1 MLSKNL
7 IIFIIILFLI
17 GIIVYFYY
25 NNNHT
30 YPKLKNLDN
39 VSQKNNPQCYNSEKF
54 MTLLLNKTHDQ
65 YPHTLRM
72 TNTNSYYPKN
82 KKDKINSYCDNKSNN
97 KFCKKRKKQ
106 IINVDSILEKYPDLY
121 DNMNAINYYNYETD
135 NYTYANN
142 KIENDDIYPANLT
155 KNNNNWDTNF
165 DNQIIDKNEMS
176 KYFEKIKKDNKKI
189 IKAISDFKEYQ
200 DDRSNVIEKDAPDPF
215 KHVHHSQGR
224 AIKDI
229 YDEQVSNPKPV
240 PKKIKTKTKNE
251 IIYDNEDVMNG
262 GKIKGTSLSGYN
274 LDNSYK
280 DAKFHNDF

>member
-25 NNNHT
+25 NNDHT
-30 YPKLKNLDN
+30 YQNLMNSGN
-39 VSQKNNPQCYNSEKF
+39 VPQKNTQRSYNSEKF
-54 MTLLLNKTHDQ
+54 MTDSKT
-65 YPHTLRM
+65 YCP
-72 TNTNSYYPKN
+72 

-97 KFCKKRKKQ
+97 KFCKKRKKRT
-106 IINVDSILEKYPDLY
+106 INVDSILEKCPDLY

-135 NYTYANN
+135 NYTYTND
-142 KIENDDIYPANLT
+142 KMENDDICPANLT

-165 DNQIIDKNEMS
+165 DNQIIDKDEMS
-176 KYFEKIKKDNKKI
+176 KYFEKIKKDNTKI

-200 DDRSNVIEKDAPDPF
+200 DDRSNVIENDVSDPF
-215 KHVHHSQGR
+215 KQEHRSQGR

-262 GKIKGTSLSGYN
+262 GKIKGTALSGYN
-274 LDNSYK
+274 LENCYK